1 MHKKQQP
8 IAATKQNSSDSRRLL
23 TKATHQQGRALHS
36 RAGMEHCSSCTLAVC
51 VCVWGKRGGHGGCEQ
66 QWRGGGTH
74 SKA

>member
-51 VCVWGKRGGHGGCEQ
+51 VCVWGKRGGMAVVSSSGGE
-66 QWRGGGTH
+66 GGD
-74 SKA
+74 SQ